1 MRLKAVS
8 LALLS
13 ITIIPTFAQL
23 PEDLKRKFDEAE
35 RRIVRLSP
43 TAFPELPRNV
53 VRELQSR
60 GCTIPQPYTDRRAN
74 VIRGEFVKP
83 GQTDWAVLC
92 STQGSTSLF
101 VFWNGS
107 ATNPVELAN
116 YPDNPGRIDLFIRS
130 VGRKFI
136 MDHYRAYGGPKP
148 PPIDHQ
154 GIESGG
160 ETASVRAVL
169 LSWQVADVD
178 RGGLSAGMPI
188 RGISG
193 PLEQSERAEC
203 CAIKDRREQL

>member
-1 MRLKAVS
+1 MKLKAVS

-13 ITIIPTFAQL
+13 VTVIPTFAQL

-53 VRELQSR
+53 VRELQRR
-60 GCTIPQPYTDRRAN
+60 GCTIPQPYSDRRAN

-92 STQGSTSLF
+92 STKGSTSLL

-107 ATNPVELAN
+107 ETNSVQLAN
-116 YPDNPGRIDLFIRS
+116 NPDNPGRIDLFIRA
-130 VGRKFI
+130 VDRKFI

-160 ETASVRAVL
+160 ETASVVL
-169 LSWQVADVD
+169 YYHRGKWLTLQGAD
-178 RGGLSAGMPI
+178 
-188 RGISG
+188 
-193 PLEQSERAEC
+193 
-203 CAIKDRREQL
+203 

>member
-1 MRLKAVS
+1 MKRNAIA
-8 LALLS
+8 LALLF
-13 ITIIPTFAQL
+13 IPILPTFAQL

-53 VRELQSR
+53 VRELQRR

-74 VIRGEFVKP
+74 VIRGEFAKP

-92 STQGSTSLF
+92 STKGFTNLF

-107 ATNPVELAN
+107 ATKSVELAKN
-116 YPDNPGRIDLFIRS
+116 PDNLGRIDLFIRS
-130 VGRKFI
+130 VDRKFI

-160 ETASVRAVL
+160 ETASVVL
-169 LSWQVADVD
+169 YYYRDKWLKLQGAD
-178 RGGLSAGMPI
+178 
-188 RGISG
+188 
-193 PLEQSERAEC
+193 
-203 CAIKDRREQL
+203 